1 MRIGYVLM
9 RVLLAILLAVAAPA
23 TKHNAADMTKAN
35 ASVLAVKDLGK
46 GWTGQASPQSGVTFS
61 CPGYRPSGAGVV
73 ETGGASSPTFS
84 YSQTGPFVLQ
94 KASVY
99 ATTAQ
104 ADTYWQRAVTPKLL
118 GCVLRTLEA
127 VTARGVKVTITK
139 KGTYPLKTGISH
151 SLAFRV
157 AGILETNGN
166 RVTNYLDV
174 IVLGSGRTI
183 TAITISSFR
192 SPPPTDFEL
201 IVAHEVGQKIGAQT
215 A

>member
-1 MRIGYVLM
+1 MRL
-9 RVLLAILLAVAAPA
+9 LLAILLATAAPA
-23 TKHNAADMTKAN
+23 AKHNAVDTTKAR

-61 CPGYRPSGAGVV
+61 CPGFRPSGAGVV
-73 ETGGASSPTFS
+73 ETGAAASPTFS

-99 ATTAQ
+99 ATDGQ
-104 ADTYWQRAVTPKLL
+104 ASTYWRRAVTPKLL
-118 GCVLRTLEA
+118 TCAVQTLQA
-127 VTARGVKVTITK
+127 VSARGVKVKIMKQT
-139 KGTYPLKTGISH
+139 TYPLKTGITH
-151 SLAFRV
+151 TLAFRV
-157 AGILETNGN
+157 AGSLTSNGN
-166 RVTNYLDV
+166 TVTNYLDV

-192 SPPPTDFEL
+192 SAPPKDFEL
-201 IVAHEVGQKIGAQT
+201 ILAHEVAQKIGAPT

>member
-1 MRIGYVLM
+1 MGIGYVQM
-9 RVLLAILLAVAAPA
+9 RVLLAILLATAAPA
-23 TKHNAADMTKAN
+23 MKHNAADTKKAQ
-35 ASVLAVKDLGK
+35 ASVLALKDLGK
-46 GWTGQASPQSGVTFS
+46 GWTGQTSPQSGVTFS

-99 ATTAQ
+99 ATSGQ
-104 ADTYWQRAVTPKLL
+104 ADTYWRRAVTPKLL
-118 GCVLRTLEA
+118 TCAVQTLEA
-127 VTARGVKVTITK
+127 VSARGVKVTITK
-139 KGTYPLKTGISH
+139 KTTYPLKTGISH
-151 SLAFRV
+151 TLAFRV
-157 AGILETNGN
+157 AGTLETNGN
-166 RVTNYLDV
+166 KVTNYLDV

-192 SPPPTDFEL
+192 SAPPPAFEL
-201 IVAHEVGQKIGAQT
+201 ILAHEVAQKIGAPT